1 MSDGLADI
9 KKIAIVIGTRPEI
22 IKMAPVIRE
31 CQVRGVDFFI
41 VHSNQHYSAEMDAI
55 FFDQLELPAP
65 DYNLGVGSG
74 LHANQTGNILIK
86 IEPILERQ
94 KPDLV
99 MVQGDTNTVMAA
111 ALAASKLGI
120 KVGHVEAGLRSYDR
134 TMPEET
140 NRVLTDHISDFLFS
154 VGPNQSRI
162 LRDEGISEGQIF
174 EVGNTISD
182 ALFQHLPMAEEKSF
196 VLTDLNLE
204 PRSYI
209 LLTAH
214 RASNVDVE
222 GHLRELIDLVTIVAD
237 RYQKQVVWP
246 IHPRTRKKL
255 DEYGLDLGP
264 GVTLLDPLGYFDFIH
279 LQANASLIMTDSG
292 GIQEEA
298 CMLRVPCVTLR
309 QNTERPET
317 VEVGANV
324 LVGRDQ
330 VLAIEAIDR
339 WLEAD
344 SYDWANPF
352 GDGTVAATILD
363 VVLGTRE
370 TNQTTVDL
378 DDNKPTVAVIGQ
390 GYMGLPIAALI
401 ANAGHRVTGVDINPS
416 VVDQVNEG
424 RCPFDEVG
432 LPELISKVVNA
443 GALTASTK
451 VPSSDIYLVAV
462 PTPHK
467 DQRCDLTYV
476 EAAIDS
482 IVEVAVNGQL
492 VIIESTISP
501 QTSQKMQQ
509 RLVEGG
515 LEIDVVHCPERAIPG
530 NTLHELVNNDR
541 IIGSSS
547 EQSATVAESLY
558 RSFVKGDIF
567 HTDTTTAE
575 CVKLIENTSRD
586 VQIAFANELA
596 EITSELGVNVLEAI
610 RLANRHP
617 RVNIL
622 NPGPGVGGHCIP
634 IDPWFLV
641 ANTTAGDLVRLCRGI
656 NDLQPTRVVERLDP
670 IFKKL
675 GAKKL
680 VLLGVAYKPDVDDTR
695 ETPAEPIYRLL
706 TNNGYEVRYYDPYI
720 ESWVCPNLATIQQ
733 VDDWADAIILLT
745 NHKSFI
751 NIKLS
756 TPAYQFLG
764 TSVNEQW
771 G

>member
-1 MSDGLADI
+1 MRDQSQGI
-9 KKIAIVIGTRPEI
+9 IKIAIVIGTRPEI

-31 CQVRGVDFFI
+31 CQMRGVDFFI
-41 VHSNQHYSAEMDAI
+41 IHSNQHYSADMDAI

-86 IEPILERQ
+86 IEPILEQ
-94 KPDLV
+94 QSPNLV
-99 MVQGDTNTVMAA
+99 LVQGDTNTVMAA

-120 KVGHVEAGLRSYDR
+120 KVGHIEAGLRSYDR
-134 TMPEET
+134 AMPEET
-140 NRVLTDHISDFLFS
+140 NRVLTDHMSDILFS

-162 LRDEGISEGQIF
+162 LRDEGISEDLIF

-182 ALFQHLPMAEEKSF
+182 ALFQHLPMAEEKSS
-196 VLTDLNLE
+196 VLADLNLE
-204 PRSYI
+204 PMSYI

-222 GHLRELIDLVTIVAD
+222 GHLRELVDLVTVVAD
-237 RYQKQVVWP
+237 RYQKKVVWP

-255 DEYGLDLGP
+255 DEYEIDLGLA
-264 GVTLLDPLGYFDFIH
+264 VTLLDPLGYFDFIQ
-279 LQANASLIMTDSG
+279 LQANATLIMTDSG

-298 CMLRVPCVTLR
+298 CMLRVPCITLR

-330 VLAIEAIDR
+330 ELTLEAIDR
-339 WLEAD
+339 WFGTQV
-344 SYDWANPF
+344 YDWRNPF
-352 GDGTVAATILD
+352 GDGTVATSILD
-363 VVLGTRE
+363 VVLGTSE
-370 TNQTTVDL
+370 PNQL
-378 DDNKPTVAVIGQ
+378 IAAIDDSKPTVAVIGQ

-401 ANAGHRVTGVDINPS
+401 ANAGHRVTGVDINPL
-416 VVDQVNEG
+416 VVEQINKG
-424 RCPFDEVG
+424 QCLFDEDG
-432 LPELISKVVNA
+432 LPELILKVVKS
-443 GALTASTK
+443 GVLRASII

-467 DQRCDLTYV
+467 DQRCDLTFV

-482 IVEVAVNGQL
+482 IAKVADNGQL

-509 RLVEGG
+509 RLVESG
-515 LEIDVVHCPERAIPG
+515 LDIDVVHCPERAIPG
-530 NTLHELVNNDR
+530 NTLLELVNNDR

-558 RSFVKGDIF
+558 RSFVEGDIF

-596 EITSELGVNVLEAI
+596 QIASELGINVFEVI

-622 NPGPGVGGHCIP
+622 DPGCGVGGHCIP

-641 ANTTAGDLVRLCRGI
+641 ANTTSGDLVRLCRGI
-656 NDLQPTRVVERLDP
+656 NDSQPTRVVERLDP
-670 IFKKL
+670 IFNKL
-675 GAKKL
+675 GARKL

-695 ETPAEPIYRLL
+695 ETPAEPIYKLL
-706 TNNGYEVRYYDPYI
+706 TDTGYEVRYYDPYI
-720 ESWVCPNLATIQQ
+720 ESWVCPKLASIQQ
-733 VDDWADAIILLT
+733 VDDWADAVILLT
-745 NHKSFI
+745 NHKSFT

-756 TPAYQFLG
+756 IPAYQFLG
-764 TSVNEQW
+764 TSINERW
-771 G
+771 D